1 MYHGT
6 VNSLSSLM
14 ILLVVS
20 LVEVVGP
27 PAEPSLAKPG
37 TCFFFTDQLLY
48 NNNGML
54 PRPADKG
61 VALGKLVHEA
71 GAVGISC
78 RAHAVQKPRILE
90 HLI

>member
-37 TCFFFTDQLLY
+37 TCFVTDQLLY

-61 VALGKLVHEA
+61 VALGKLAHEVR
-71 GAVGISC
+71 AVGISC
-78 RAHAVQKPRILE
+78 WAHAVQKPWILE